1 MESIDFWKLNDNFT
15 IVQATLLILDIDPTG
30 EQEWVLKSDVQNR
43 PVGFDAIYSGIVQAI
58 KNKTLNATLRYDAH
72 EQGGG
77 YAQEPTKDEEFA
89 ILAQL
94 RIHQDGNYWH
104 DEITT
109 ANVIYRVE
117 PSWLMTTIHVEDLKQ
132 WLSSRNFTSSKFFFG
147 EKKSNEPDYMN
158 PQHLRYSEE
167 LAAAVKVWQAMEDE
181 NLLLGKSSPKSAM
194 IDWLESRYKEL
205 GLIYEGAI
213 GKKRIED
220 CAKVANWS
228 DSRSNKT
235 SKKANLPT
243 P

>member
-158 PQHLRYSEE
+158 PQHPRYSAK
-167 LAAAVKVWQAMEDE
+167 LAAAVKVWFAMEDE
-181 NLLLGKSSPKSAM
+181 NLLLGKGVVDAM
-194 IDWLESRYKEL
+194 KDWLGSRYKEL
-205 GLIYEGAI
+205 NLEHNGNFN
-213 GKKRIED
+213 KKGIEE
-220 CAKVANWS
+220 CATVANWS
-228 DSRSNKT
+228 RGGAPTTPEKS
-235 SKKANLPT
+235 NLPT